1 MAKSYI
7 YIVNFTT
14 FLIIFLFL
22 LHRFH
27 IKMGIPGLTS
37 FIQRNSTKFFENHQL
52 KDSLVIIDGYALTN
66 FLYRQYEKQTSAF
79 GGDYDI
85 MAKVYVDFINWLIK
99 CNVIPVFVFDG
110 AYEQRKIETIMS
122 RMSQRIQSYG
132 QPIKTNDCMPYFGSD
147 ILFDILNDMD
157 IPLINCDFEAD
168 AEIVALAKLLNCPV
182 ISRDSDFYVNTVPY
196 IPLDLIIF
204 DFQSCFINCQLYRV
218 EKLLTEFGGLKLE
231 FLPLVAVLLGNDY
244 IKQDTFAFLLKLN
257 PGTFNCGLKLKRITE
272 WLRKQTD
279 VNRAV
284 DIMIFNLHRSKDYI
298 KKQIKIIINDY
309 KHIDSKYLSF
319 LLQYNKMSK
328 YRDQLKKY
336 VKNDEQRILPQ
347 WLEHN
352 YRKGIINSEVM
363 TIFTLK
369 KIFFKVQIEN
379 YEKPP
384 YYEVTFKI
392 LERILGLLFQN
403 TFTCPSFGRKN
414 GLNMGQYSIKAYL
427 NNPYVPLADL
437 NKTDVEYR
445 KNVILNLIKIKD
457 FNGIP
462 KEWELFVL
470 VLIYWA
476 THTNNHKSKHMHAL
490 IICAIKLN
498 VINKMDSNAQNKI
511 FENFTGKSI
520 IEQNIREVKKEDCS
534 KAMSTLSNYVRVE
547 QYNDKSLYYKII
559 HPYAQ
564 FQSCI
569 YFFMILNSL
578 LDFPYNQCRMEKFF
592 KGTFLYNLCVKMEN
606 CDPEEFVTLQLF
618 DKLDSLN
625 KVYRSIID
633 RIDQFSV
640 VKKKRV
646 NTGSKSKSSK
656 SPRSKKQ

>member
-1 MAKSYI
+1 M
-7 YIVNFTT
+7 
-14 FLIIFLFL
+14 
-22 LHRFH
+22 LHRLH

-37 FIQRNSTKFFENHQL
+37 FIQRNSTKFLENHEL

-66 FLYRQYEKQTSAF
+66 FLYRQHEKQTSAF

-85 MAKVYVDFINWLIK
+85 IAKVYVDFINWLIR

-122 RMSQRIQSYG
+122 RMSQRIQSYS
-132 QPIKTNDCMPYFGSD
+132 QPIKTNECMPYFGSD
-147 ILFDILNDMD
+147 ILFDILNNMD

-182 ISRDSDFYVNTVPY
+182 ISRDSDFYINTVPY
-196 IPLDLIIF
+196 IPLDMIIF
-204 DFQSCFINCQLYRV
+204 NFQSSVVNCQLYKV
-218 EKLLTEFGGLKLE
+218 EKLLIEFGGLQLE

-244 IKQDTFAFLLKLN
+244 IKQDTFSFLLGLN
-257 PGTFNCGLKLKRITE
+257 PGTFNCGLKLKRITD

-279 VNRAV
+279 INRAI
-284 DIMIFNLHRSKDYI
+284 DNMTSRLHRNRDYI

-309 KHIDSKYLSF
+309 KHTESKYLSV
-319 LLQYNKMSK
+319 LLQYKKMNK
-328 YRDQLKKY
+328 YHDQLQKY
-336 VKNDEQRILPQ
+336 LKSDEQRILPQ
-347 WLEHN
+347 WLENN

-403 TFTCPSFGRKN
+403 TLTYPSFGRKS
-414 GLNMGQYSIKAYL
+414 GLNMGQYSIKAHV
-427 NNPYVPLADL
+427 NNPCVPLADL
-437 NKTDVEYR
+437 NKTDIEYR
-445 KNVILNLIKIKD
+445 KNVILNLIKIKNFD
-457 FNGIP
+457 GVP

-470 VLIYWA
+470 ILIYWA
-476 THTNNHKSKHMHAL
+476 THTNTHKSKHMHAL

-498 VINKMDSNAQNKI
+498 IIDKMETDSQNKI
-511 FENFTGKSI
+511 FENFTGKSN

-534 KAMSTLSNYVRVE
+534 KAMLTLSNYVRVS
-547 QYNDKSLYYKII
+547 QYNDKCLYYKII

-564 FQSCI
+564 FQSCV

-578 LDFPYNQCRMEKFF
+578 LDFPYNQCRIEQFF

-606 CDPEEFVTLQLF
+606 CVPEEFVSSQLF

-625 KVYRSIID
+625 KVYKSIIHH
-633 RIDQFSV
+633 IDSLMAV
-640 VKKKRV
+640 PKKQV
-646 NTGSKSKSSK
+646 NTGSKN
-656 SPRSKKQ
+656 PRLPKNKTTANKFKKT